1 MASQFTLEPGSNGN
15 RLPMCS
21 QGEFVKIKA
30 GPDLRNPAGRIT
42 RVLDYV
48 RYRVLSIMSSL

>member
-1 MASQFTLEPGSNGN
+1 
-15 RLPMCS
+15 MCS